1 MGSRYTWALAA
12 PFVLAIVLLAA
23 SVPTP
28 AAAQSQAQAAA
39 SCPAPEAITGV
50 EVCVDREG
58 GLAFQGEVIM
68 ICVTVNIPQIAIFPP
83 PPAPLVHVTNS
94 VNGDLPRVLFE
105 EHMSSGQ
112 RCVQPVIGPPFG
124 VEVIRADVIGQ
135 DGRLIASDTA
145 TFTSAPRAD
154 AQPGPQPAGGFPAL
168 SLSYDDAQGPGA
180 ATITPQGPD
189 EATGGTAITLTIA
202 QSGGQ
207 YTGAGFVRQVD
218 ARGYLIAAGLSGAH
232 GDSYFLSGT
241 LARDDAGVRWRGR
254 GRWWAV
260 GNPAVT
266 GEWRMAEWP
275 VVAPP
280 SRPQL
285 ATSVRLDSTEG
296 SAVSGVVGLV
306 ALPEGETRFELQLSG
321 LVPGRSY
328 GLQLHAGA
336 PGQPSASVTQVA
348 TVTADA
354 SGRASASGLV
364 HFRGTEDIALL
375 DIADGNHFLQVV
387 GLGQTVAVGAIP
399 ALQPLG

>member
-1 MGSRYTWALAA
+1 MGSRYMWALAA
-12 PFVLAIVLLAA
+12 PFVLAVVLFAA
-23 SVPTP
+23 SAPTP
-28 AAAQSQAQAAA
+28 AAARSQAAT

-58 GLAFQGEVIM
+58 GLAFQGEMIM

-105 EHMSSGQ
+105 EQMSYGQ

-124 VEVIRADVIGQ
+124 VELVRADVLGP
-135 DGRLIASDTA
+135 DGRVIASDTA
-145 TFTSAPRAD
+145 TFISAPRPD

-180 ATITPQGPD
+180 ATITPRGPD

-202 QSGGQ
+202 QAGRE

-218 ARGYLIAAGLSGAH
+218 ARGYLIAAGLSDAH
-232 GDSYFLSGT
+232 GASYFLSGA
-241 LARDDAGVRWRGR
+241 LARDDAGARWRGR

-260 GNPAVT
+260 GNPALA
-266 GEWRMAEWP
+266 GEWHMAEWP
-275 VVAPP
+275 VIAPP

-285 ATSVRLDSTEG
+285 VATVRLDPTPGST
-296 SAVSGVVGLV
+296 ASGTVTLV
-306 ALPEGETRFELQLSG
+306 ALPEGETRFELQVSG
-321 LVPGRSY
+321 LTPGESY
-328 GLQLHAGA
+328 GIQLHAGTPA
-336 PGQPSASVTQVA
+336 LPGASVTQFA

-354 SGRASASGLV
+354 NGRANASGLV
-364 HFRGTEDIALL
+364 RFRGTEPIALL
-375 DIADGNHFLQVV
+375 EIADGNHFLAVARS
-387 GLGQTVAVGAIP
+387 GHTVAMGAIP
-399 ALQPLG
+399 VLQPLG